1 MGGCISGICNN
12 SSGTT
17 GNIGQSDTN
26 FDFTVTLSP
35 ASTQTV
41 TVSYATADGTAVS
54 GSDYTATNGTLT
66 FAAGETSKN
75 IPVRVHARDFGDNR
89 TFYVRLSNPSNA
101 SIADGEG
108 VGTIERRYSNTGN
121 YYGSGNQTCV
131 SRDIQ
136 GNCTSYGGIGQ
147 NTCSPGYYWD
157 GFNCRQSGATNQGY
171 QVTITAS
178 TGVNLTWQ
186 QTTSATSYQIW
197 HGSTGACTSF
207 TPITANLP
215 PTPSYNLN
223 LTGTHCLEV
232 RDQLGQRAYITS
244 AVVR

>member
-1 MGGCISGICNN
+1 MGGCIYGICNSTGN
-12 SSGTT
+12 M
-17 GNIGQSDTN
+17 GNIGQQETH

-35 ASTQTV
+35 ASSQTV
-41 TVSYATADGTAVS
+41 TVNYATADGTAVS

-66 FAAGETSKN
+66 FAAGETSKS

-108 VGTIERRYSNTGN
+108 VGTIERRYSNSN
-121 YYGSGNQTCV
+121 YYGYGQNCV

-136 GNCTSYGGIGQ
+136 GNCTSYSGSQG
-147 NTCSPGYYWD
+147 TCSPGYVWD
-157 GFNCRQSGATNQGY
+157 GYSCRQGGGTNQGY

-186 QTTSATSYQIW
+186 QTPNATSYQIW

-207 TPITANLP
+207 TPITSVLP
-215 PTPSYNLN
+215 STTSHNLN

-232 RDQLGQRAYITS
+232 RDQVGQRAYITS
-244 AVVR
+244 AIIR